1 MAEKIEFDASGFTS
15 LKAQIREANIE
26 YQALLSNVEATP
38 EALQAAATKVA
49 DLKNQFD
56 DANDAVNALTQTGK
70 FAALTKGLAAVS
82 GGFTAMQGAIT
93 LVGGDVKDFEKTF
106 QKLQAA
112 MALTQGLTALA
123 DVADAFGAIKIA
135 AVGAFNAIKVAI
147 GSTGVGLLIV
157 GLGIAVGALI
167 NYMNELTEAEERSK
181 KQTEDMNKALERQLA
196 LSEDISRRRDNQLKI
211 DVARAEFDKKSLKEI
226 SALKQRF
233 YQQERDDSIKNVR
246 QINAD
251 KDKELAKFRGTEE
264 EKQKIIDKYDG
275 LRKNQIQRR
284 NSAETSLDLEKIS
297 LQNQIN
303 AEAEKNEQKRKDRE
317 EKALAKRVKALES
330 LKALDLAE
338 IESQKNAALALAKTD
353 QERLGIEDQFAAKK
367 IEREKQFEKDREGL
381 RVKGEKDAVALEAKL
396 KNLDNQRVESAAKT
410 KDGIAKLD
418 KADQDKKDKDTE
430 DAKKKAKQDAED
442 LLKINQDAADAKASS
457 SALLARETIRNEEQ
471 LSEKLIQIEI
481 QRLKD
486 QMALLE
492 KGSKEQ
498 LALAVQIAEAEQ
510 SLSDKTAK
518 TKLDNLQKQ
527 VGATLDAAAQVFEAA
542 QAFSD
547 RDKNRELEAL
557 KARGLNE
564 EEAAKKT
571 DEINKEYFEKN
582 KSVQVGQAIISTLQS
597 SISAFASLA
606 TIPVVGPALG
616 AIAAAAALAAGYAT
630 VQQIQETTYTSS
642 LKSSS
647 GGSSSTPST
656 YAEGGLLQGNS
667 HNMGGIRTSM
677 GELEGGEFVINRRAT
692 ANFLPLLESINSLG
706 NTNAADVPM
715 AQTPIV
721 KTYVVATDMTSQQEA
736 NARLNALARL

>member
-1 MAEKIEFDASGFTS
+1 M
-15 LKAQIREANIE
+15 
-26 YQALLSNVEATP
+26 
-38 EALQAAATKVA
+38 
-49 DLKNQFD
+49 
-56 DANDAVNALTQTGK
+56 
-70 FAALTKGLAAVS
+70 
-82 GGFTAMQGAIT
+82 
-93 LVGGDVKDFEKTF
+93 
-106 QKLQAA
+106 
-112 MALTQGLTALA
+112 
-123 DVADAFGAIKIA
+123 
-135 AVGAFNAIKVAI
+135 
-147 GSTGVGLLIV
+147 
-157 GLGIAVGALI
+157 
-167 NYMNELTEAEERSK
+167 
-181 KQTEDMNKALERQLA
+181 
-196 LSEDISRRRDNQLKI
+196 
-211 DVARAEFDKKSLKEI
+211 
-226 SALKQRF
+226 
-233 YQQERDDSIKNVR
+233 
-246 QINAD
+246 
-251 KDKELAKFRGTEE
+251 
-264 EKQKIIDKYDG
+264 
-275 LRKNQIQRR
+275 
-284 NSAETSLDLEKIS
+284 
-297 LQNQIN
+297 
-303 AEAEKNEQKRKDRE
+303 
-317 EKALAKRVKALES
+317 AKRVKALES

-338 IESQKNAALALAKTD
+338 IESQKNAAMALAKTD
-353 QERLGIEDQFAAKK
+353 QDKLRIEDEFAAKK

-647 GGSSSTPST
+647 GGSSTPST
-656 YAEGGLLQGNS
+656 YAEGGLLMGRS
-667 HNMGGIRTSM
+667 HDLGGIRTSM
-677 GELEGGEFVINRRAT
+677 GELEGGEFVMNRRAT
-692 ANFLPLLESINSLG
+692 ANFLPLLESINSIG
-706 NTNAADVPM
+706 NTRGPEVPVAAQ
-715 AQTPIV
+715 APIV
-721 KTYVVATDMTSQQEA
+721 KTYVVATEMTSQQEA